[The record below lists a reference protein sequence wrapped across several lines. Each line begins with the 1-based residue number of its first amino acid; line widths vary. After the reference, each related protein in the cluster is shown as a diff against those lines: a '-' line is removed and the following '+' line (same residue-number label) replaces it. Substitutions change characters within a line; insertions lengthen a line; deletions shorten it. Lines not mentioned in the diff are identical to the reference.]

1 MHDGVVTYKMSVQKQ
16 QLSELV
22 NLKCIA
28 TVVFGKTPLI
38 VKVSAPE
45 LCPGLTGGIII
56 VDGVIVIPAG
66 TV

>member
-1 MHDGVVTYKMSVQKQ
+1 MSVQKQ

-28 TVVFGKTPLI
+28 TVVFGSAPLMLN
-38 VKVSAPE
+38 VSTPE
-45 LCPGLTGGIII
+45 LCPGLTEGIII
-56 VDGVIVIPAG
+56 VDGVTVMPAG

>member
-1 MHDGVVTYKMSVQKQ
+1 MSVQKQ

-22 NLKCIA
+22 NLKCTAI
-28 TVVFGKTPLI
+28 VVFGKAPLM
-38 VKVSAPE
+38 VKDSTPE

-56 VDGVIVIPAG
+56 VDGVTVMPAG